1 MRHQVSFC
9 DYFVIASGN
18 SERHVSAIADR
29 MEEELEALGSKPRL
43 SNGKQRSNWVVFDAG
58 DIVAHIFHKEVR
70 AFYNLEGLW
79 QDARE
84 VTWKK

>member
-18 SERHVSAIADR
+18 SERHVGAIADALA
-29 MEEELEALGSKPRL
+29 EELDKLGVHAK
-43 SNGKQRSNWVVFDAG
+43 GKGAKQRSNWIVFDAG

-79 QDARE
+79 QDAKE
-84 VTWKK
+84 VNWKK